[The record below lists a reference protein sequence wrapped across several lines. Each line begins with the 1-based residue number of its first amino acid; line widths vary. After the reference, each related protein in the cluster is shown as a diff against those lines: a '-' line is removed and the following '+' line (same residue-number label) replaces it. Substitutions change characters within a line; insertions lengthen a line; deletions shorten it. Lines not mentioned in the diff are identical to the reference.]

1 MDPRGS
7 SPGAPPSGAAPG
19 VAFVFGPF
27 RRDVA
32 PMRLFR
38 DGDIVAL
45 APRLLTLLHYFV
57 RHPDRSI
64 EKDELVRAVWGHTAV
79 ADNNLAR
86 LVADLRKAL
95 GDDRRDGYIR
105 SLAGIGYR
113 FVARVETIAVAA
125 PPPIDIAALLAPD
138 RAWGDALAAL
148 ETVSHHGLLEARRLL
163 EPVVAAHPGEA
174 RFRIVLA
181 MTYALL
187 YDATRA
193 DPDPDVEILRRAEAE
208 ARAALQLNPH
218 STEAMAALGVVRERQ
233 GDHAEALTALRNAAR
248 LDDGN
253 WLHHGRLA
261 WVAWGEERI
270 RAARRTLELNP
281 GWALAY
287 WLIAT
292 VLVARGALVEAE
304 RHVDAGIALMAR
316 GPATSTRFA
325 PVALY
330 YLKGLLR
337 FAAGAVHEAIEAFD
351 RELALECI
359 GHIFSREC
367 CAHTSA
373 AKGLLLR
380 LLGDEAGARAAFIEA
395 RTRVPG
401 LPMAEAGLAER
412 PEGGQVARLEGGAS
426 LRFERTTSQ
435 AGLCK
440 AAGDLV
446 AAVSIVEAAL
456 VAAPPGNTGWLLAIE
471 PQLRVWEEPD
481 AWASALAIVRER
493 AW

>member
-1 MDPRGS
+1 
-7 SPGAPPSGAAPG
+7 
-19 VAFVFGPF
+19 
-27 RRDVA
+27 
-32 PMRLFR
+32 MRLFR
-38 DGDIVAL
+38 QGDIVRL

-57 RHPDRSI
+57 RHPDRDI
-64 EKDELVRAVWGHTAV
+64 EKDDLVRAVWGHTAV

-95 GDDRRDGYIR
+95 GDDSRDGCVR
-105 SLAGIGYR
+105 SVAGFGYR
-113 FVARVETIAVAA
+113 FLPPVETVAAAA

-138 RAWGDALAAL
+138 RAWGDALAAI

-163 EPVVAAHPGEA
+163 EPIVAAHPGEA
-174 RFRIVLA
+174 RFRTVLA

-193 DPDPDVEILRRAEAE
+193 DPDPDREILRRAEGE
-208 ARAALQLNPH
+208 ARAALQLNPR

-233 GDHAEALTALRNAAR
+233 GDRAEALSALRQAAR

-261 WVAWGEERI
+261 WVAWGEERM

-292 VLVARGALVEAE
+292 VLTARGALVEAE
-304 RHVDAGIALMAR
+304 RQVDAGIAVMAR
-316 GPATSTRFA
+316 GPVASTRFA
-325 PVALY
+325 PIALY

-337 FAAGAVHEAIEAFD
+337 FAAGALREAIEAFD

-367 CAHTSA
+367 CANTSA
-373 AKGLLLR
+373 ARGVVLR
-380 LLGDEAGARAAFIEA
+380 LLGDEAGARAAFIDA

-412 PEGGQVARLEGGAS
+412 PEGGEVVRLEGGAS

-435 AGLCK
+435 AGLWK
-440 AAGDLV
+440 AAGDLPV
-446 AAVSIVEAAL
+446 AVSLVEAAL
-456 VAAPPGNTGWLLAIE
+456 ATAPPGNTGWLLPIE
-471 PQLRVWEEPD
+471 PQLRVWEEPE
-481 AWASALAIVRER
+481 AWAGALAIVRER